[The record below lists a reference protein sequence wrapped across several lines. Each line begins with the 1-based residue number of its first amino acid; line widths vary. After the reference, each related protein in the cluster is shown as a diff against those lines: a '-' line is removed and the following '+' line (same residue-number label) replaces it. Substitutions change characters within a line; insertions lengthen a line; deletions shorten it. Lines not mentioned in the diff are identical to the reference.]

1 MDTSRDERETMSQAW
16 QAALSAASAQ
26 ATGELRALASLIPKE
41 GAAGE
46 GLAERISE
54 VASEVSYLRAYEG
67 DEELAGDVREAVRE
81 YMQGASEADLA
92 GMARSLA
99 ASHVRADRDLVED
112 DFGERAAQ
120 GVPDAAWEASQL
132 SGLYSRAELAAEAV
146 ASQLR
151 GASLEQTVECDV
163 DVDLRG
169 LSPIVVAATP
179 FGHTEGEVEYVDGY
193 DLTCAYAERD
203 GDGRTVAFG
212 PTGRGTGSFGELDEE
227 SHADANGYAFQVG
240 PDAGEV
246 ASGLAAA
253 ARAALAT
260 AWRDGVVEPP
270 REESPEAA
278 QVLGQALRAAG
289 IGR

>member
-1 MDTSRDERETMSQAW
+1 MDTIQDAVEVAGQVW

-26 ATGELRALASLIPKE
+26 ATGELRALAILIPEE

-67 DEELAGDVREAVRE
+67 DEALWQDVREA
-81 YMQGASEADLA
+81 MPDASEAGLA
-92 GMARSLA
+92 TMARSLA

-112 DFGERAAQ
+112 NFGERASQ
-120 GVPDAAWEASQL
+120 GVPDAAWEAAQL
-132 SGLYSRAELAAEAV
+132 SGLYGRAELAAEAV

-163 DVDLRG
+163 AVDLRG

-179 FGHTEGEVEYVDGY
+179 FGHTVGEVEYVDGY

-212 PTGRGTGSFGELDEE
+212 PTGRGPGSFGELDEE

-246 ASGLAAA
+246 ASGLAGA
-253 ARAALAT
+253 ARAALAS

-270 REESPEAA
+270 RTESPETA